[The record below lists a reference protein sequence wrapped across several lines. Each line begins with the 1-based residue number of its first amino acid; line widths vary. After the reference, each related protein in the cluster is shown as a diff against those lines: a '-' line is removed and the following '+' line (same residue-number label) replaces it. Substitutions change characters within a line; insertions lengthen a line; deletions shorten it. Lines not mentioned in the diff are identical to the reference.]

1 MTLEQLKALSDEELY
16 YHWLHSQFPFE
27 KMRCGSCLT
36 QHVLQERYST
46 FQLEGNIYGRQKR
59 KCQHEILSDQIRA
72 LWMASYTTMD
82 VLRHELEQLF
92 ALRLF
97 YRDEYEQPVPAD
109 ALEAEVTHQP
119 EPILT

>member
-1 MTLEQLKALSDEELY
+1 MTLEQLKALSDKELY

-36 QHVLQERYST
+36 QHV
-46 FQLEGNIYGRQKR
+46 LEGNIYGRQKR